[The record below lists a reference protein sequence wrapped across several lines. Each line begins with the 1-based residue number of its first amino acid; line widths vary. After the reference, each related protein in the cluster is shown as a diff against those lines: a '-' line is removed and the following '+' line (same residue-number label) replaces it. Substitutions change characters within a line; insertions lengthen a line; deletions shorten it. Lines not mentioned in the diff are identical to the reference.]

1 MFQCIVLSEMETAC
15 QYKVLSKHKFEASLH
30 QLLLHT
36 GSLEIE
42 DTYVDTPTLINKLS
56 KLT

>member
-1 MFQCIVLSEMETAC
+1 MYLFQCIVLSEMETAC

-30 QLLLHT
+30 QLLLY
-36 GSLEIE
+36 SLEIE